1 MDVTKGVALAN
12 ARLQNARAASANS
25 DLSILRRDLSM
36 TCLRQSTFA
45 LGNVVVCSSVALISA
60 RSSVIRAHVERVAKP
75 SLTRS
80 AAAAAEPFSIHHF
93 PAARNL
99 HHAAILAR
107 GRRHVA
113 TLRYLTTV
121 TKTTRLV
128 LNARFL
134 WRNAACAGRRPSKTS
149 NVGCRMFVVARF
161 VATSFAADH
170 TPAASLATAQES
182 AKMRMARLASNLA
195 ESPRRFVA
203 TLMRIC
209 VMLLSLARKTSP
221 ARARSSSPASARH
234 KSKR

>member
-1 MDVTKGVALAN
+1 MDVTKGAALAN

-25 DLSILRRDLSM
+25 DLSILRRDLST

-45 LGNVVVCSSVALISA
+45 LGNVVVYSSVAPISA
-60 RSSVIRAHVERVAKP
+60 RNFVIRARVERVAKP

-93 PAARNL
+93 PAAQNL

-121 TKTTRLV
+121 TKTMRPV
-128 LNARFL
+128 PNARFS
-134 WRNAACAGRRPSKTS
+134 WRSTACAGRRPSKIS
-149 NVGCRMFVVARF
+149 SVGCRMFVAARS
-161 VATSFAADH
+161 AGTSFAADH
-170 TPAASLATAQES
+170 TSAASLATAQES
-182 AKMRMARLASNLA
+182 ARMQMARLASNLA
-195 ESPRRFVA
+195 ESPKRFVA

-209 VMLLSLARKTSP
+209 AMLLSLARKTSP

>member
-1 MDVTKGVALAN
+1 MVVTSVAALAN
-12 ARLQNARAASANS
+12 ARPQNVRAASASS
-25 DLSILRRDLSM
+25 DLFILHRDRL
-36 TCLRQSTFA
+36 TICLRQSTFA

-60 RSSVIRAHVERVAKP
+60 RSFVIRAHVERVAKP

-99 HHAAILAR
+99 HRAAILAR

-128 LNARFL
+128 PNARFL
-134 WRNAACAGRRPSKTS
+134 WRNAACAGRRPSRTS
-149 NVGCRMFVVARF
+149 SVGCKMCVVARSA
-161 VATSFAADH
+161 ATSFAADH
-170 TPAASLATAQES
+170 TFAASPATAQES
-182 AKMRMARLASNLA
+182 ARMQMARLASNLA
-195 ESPRRFVA
+195 ESPKRCVV
-203 TLMRIC
+203 TQMRTC
-209 VMLLSLARKTSP
+209 AMLLSLARKTSP
-221 ARARSSSPASARH
+221 ARAKSSSPASARH